1 MGEDEKA
8 FWRRRFLSG
17 RTPKACRNGPCVW
30 FHAASVGEVT
40 GGLGVIGRLPDVDP
54 QVEVFLSVGTPQGYR
69 FARSHVPKN
78 VQVFE
83 APMDVPWAVWRTV
96 TSLRPDVFV
105 TLESEFWPLLHWCLR
120 KHGIPVVLLNGRV
133 SEKSWR
139 QYRRFFFI
147 FGHVFRS
154 IQWACVNTVEDQQR
168 LVTLGVSPQRITVTG
183 SAKYDTLTHRAD
195 PSLVEAWRRRLGLS
209 SEAPALVA
217 GSLRGEECQAL
228 LEIFIKLK
236 RECPRLVGIFA
247 PRHLDR
253 VASMIA
259 WLQGHGVPYDLLS
272 SFLSNESQRRQ
283 SDCLVVDGIGHLFEL
298 YGLGHFIFCGGT
310 LAPVGG
316 HNIVEPL
323 AWGKTVYYGPHVEKV
338 WEEQV
343 VLQRHGAGIMVHSPE
358 DLYGRWRHALL
369 SGAFGGWKKDAARK
383 ALEELGGAA
392 ERQLTS
398 LQPFLWRAKAQEASK

>member
-1 MGEDEKA
+1 MGEDDKA
-8 FWRRRFLSG
+8 FWRRRFLARSELKT
-17 RTPKACRNGPCVW
+17 RQTGPCVW

-40 GGLGVIGRLPDVDP
+40 GGLGVMRRLRAVDP
-54 QVEVFLSVGTPQGYR
+54 RAEVFLSVGTPQGYR
-69 FARSHVPKN
+69 FARSHVPEN

-83 APMDVPWAVWRTV
+83 APLDVPWAVWRTV
-96 TSLRPDVFV
+96 SRLSPDVFV
-105 TLESEFWPLLHWCLR
+105 TLESEFWPLLHWCMR

-139 QYRRFFFI
+139 RYRRFFFV

-154 IQWACVNTVEDQQR
+154 IQWACVKTVEDQRR

-183 SAKYDTLTHRAD
+183 SAKYDALKDRAN
-195 PSLVEAWRRRLGLS
+195 PSLVEAWRQRLELP
-209 SEAPALVA
+209 SEVPVLVG

-228 LEIFIKLK
+228 LEIFVKLK

-247 PRHLDR
+247 SRHLDR

-272 SFLSNESQRRQ
+272 SFLSNGPRRRQ

-298 YGLGHFIFCGGT
+298 YGLGDFIFCGGT

-323 AWGKTVYYGPHVEKV
+323 VWGKTVYYGPHVEKV
-338 WEEQV
+338 WEEHG
-343 VLQRHGAGIMVHSPE
+343 VLQRHGAGVMVQSPE

-369 SGAFGGWKKDAARK
+369 KGAFDGGQNDAARK

-392 ERQLTS
+392 ERQVMG
-398 LQPFLWRAKAQEASK
+398 LQPFLRRSKAQEALK